1 MSPRLPMTL
10 SAKALLFDM
19 DGTLV
24 DSTAAVEGKLRYQP
38 TVICPFAD
46 IARKN
51 RRLGNIR
58 RTLSAPRHSKHLKN
72 FTWYAHPVKHTL
84 ERKKTHII
92 PAGVRS
98 VDNMRRHVLPPGTPE
113 AECEAEA
120 DRFEIEIIASAKH
133 AKDTGKDGII
143 YLPGT
148 EDILAVARAA
158 RAPAPRRAVWAICT
172 SATPIY
178 AASALATV
186 GIPVPTA
193 FVTARD
199 VAHGK
204 PFPDP
209 YIQGAQKC
217 NVDPK
222 DCVVFED
229 APSGIRSGKA
239 AGCKVIA
246 LLTSHSREAVE
257 AAEPDIIVE
266 DLSHV

>member
-1 MSPRLPMTL
+1 MSPRVPVTL
-10 SAKALLFDM
+10 TAKALLFDM

-24 DSTAAVEGKLRYQP
+24 ESTAAIEGAWATYGQRYP
-38 TVICPFAD
+38 HLD
-46 IARKN
+46 IPS
-51 RRLGNIR
+51 I
-58 RTLSAPRHSKHLKN
+58 LK
-72 FTWYAHPVKHTL
+72 TAHG
-84 ERKKTHII
+84 I
-92 PAGVRS
+92 RS

-120 DRFEIEIIASAKH
+120 DRFEIEIVASAKR
-133 AKDTGKDGII
+133 AKDLGKHGIV

-148 EDILAVARAA
+148 ESILAVARAA
-158 RAPAPRRAVWAICT
+158 KPPAPRLAWAICT
-172 SATPIY
+172 SATPVY
-178 AASALATV
+178 AASALQTV
-186 GIPVPTA
+186 GIPVPAA

-199 VAHGK
+199 VPRGK

-209 YIQGAQKC
+209 YLQGAEKC
-217 NVDPK
+217 SVDPK

-257 AAEPDIIVE
+257 AAEPDVIVQ
-266 DLSHV
+266 DLSHVVATWDGDLFILQIV